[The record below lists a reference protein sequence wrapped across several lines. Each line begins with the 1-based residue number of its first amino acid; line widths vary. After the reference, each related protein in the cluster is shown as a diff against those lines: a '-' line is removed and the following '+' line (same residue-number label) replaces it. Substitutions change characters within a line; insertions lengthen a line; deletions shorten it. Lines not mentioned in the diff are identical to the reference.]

1 MTAGEIRKLIRSGL
15 RDMNQIKSITR
26 AAMGA
31 CGYKTCENLILQ
43 LFKEEGVSVKEV
55 TLNTIRP
62 VFVETPLGVFSNIL
76 K

>member
-1 MTAGEIRKLIRSGL
+1 M
-15 RDMNQIKSITR
+15 
-26 AAMGA
+26 
-31 CGYKTCENLILQ
+31 GYKTCENLILQ
-43 LFKEEGVSVKEV
+43 MFKEEGVSAKEV